1 MLKVVIIDKLVL
13 EPEIVKSMCEILV
26 LCSIIKSR
34 NQADYSENSLLINFQ
49 GRINTLIVILF
60 S

>member
-1 MLKVVIIDKLVL
+1 MLNVALINKLVL

-26 LCSIIKSR
+26 LCSIIKSWD
-34 NQADYSENSLLINFQ
+34 QIDYKENSLLINFQ
-49 GRINTLIVILF
+49 GRIITLVVIIF